1 MTEFGDSRRFG
12 VVQKVRLGDTTSS
25 GRLRLDSLAR
35 SLQDVAAE
43 DAAATHLPEGRG
55 WILRRMTF
63 EIGRLPTIYEDLEV
77 VTRCT
82 GVGGRWA
89 ERTTTFVGVD
99 GFNDT
104 RTALQP
110 GVLVTARAIW
120 VYVSLDSGAPV
131 SLPPEFFVAY
141 GERVREHKVSARLTH
156 PDPPAGADR
165 ESFALR
171 STDFDVFGHVNNAVY
186 WVPVEEFMAG
196 EGSGRRITGATIEFG
211 AGVDPG
217 DRCELVSVTTAG
229 EHWVWFMVGDHVRA
243 SLGVEFAP

>member
-1 MTEFGDSRRFG
+1 MTEFGDSRRFA
-12 VVQKVRLGDTTSS
+12 VMQKVRLGDATSS
-25 GRLRLDSLAR
+25 GRLRLDALAR

-63 EIGRLPTIYEDLEV
+63 EIGRLPAIYEDLEV

-82 GVGGRWA
+82 GVGGKWA
-89 ERTTTFVGVD
+89 ERTTTIVGVD
-99 GFNDT
+99 GLNDA
-104 RTALQP
+104 RTALQS
-110 GVLVTARAIW
+110 GVLVTTRAIW
-120 VYVSLDSGAPV
+120 VYVSLETGAPV
-131 SLPPEFFVAY
+131 SLPSEFFAAY
-141 GERVREHKVSARLTH
+141 GERVREHKVSARLIH
-156 PDPPAGADR
+156 PDPPAGCDR
-165 ESFALR
+165 EGFALR
-171 STDFDVFGHVNNAVY
+171 STDFDVFGHVNNAAY

-229 EHWVWFMVGDHVRA
+229 EHRVWFMVGDDVRA
-243 SLGVEFAP
+243 SLRVEFAP